1 MHSVCRREVGTGE
14 AGPCAD
20 LVLRGFKKGWEMIS
34 FEERSLTV
42 YVEMTYRAPGIC
54 GGFGE

>member
-1 MHSVCRREVGTGE
+1 MLRLSLKGESRRELGVEGRGAFCVQAGGGDSE

-34 FEERSLTV
+34 FE
-42 YVEMTYRAPGIC
+42 
-54 GGFGE
+54 F